1 MIHVAATAG
10 NLLVVLVVAHTLRVV
25 GVRSPAAFG
34 VVGAQSTLV
43 YNLSLL
49 LEDFV
54 SEALASALGT

>member
-10 NLLVVLVVAHTLRVV
+10 NLAVVLLVAHTLRVA
-25 GVRSPAAFG
+25 GVRPAAAFG

-54 SEALASALGT
+54 SEALATAFGT